1 MRCSKMLYV
10 MEIQFRGL
18 LSTIRTSPRGAG
30 ICSPTLIGPHP
41 QVTSARMM
49 PPTTSF
55 YIAFSPLK
63 VLEDAAPY
71 GIFLD

>member
-1 MRCSKMLYV
+1 
-10 MEIQFRGL
+10 
-18 LSTIRTSPRGAG
+18 
-30 ICSPTLIGPHP
+30 
-41 QVTSARMM
+41 MM